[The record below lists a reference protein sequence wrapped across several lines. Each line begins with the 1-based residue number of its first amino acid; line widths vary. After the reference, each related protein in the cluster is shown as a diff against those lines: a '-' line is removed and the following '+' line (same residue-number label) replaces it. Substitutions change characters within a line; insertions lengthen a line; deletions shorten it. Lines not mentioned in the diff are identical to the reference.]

1 MKSQR
6 TVFFVSDRTGI
17 TLDALGKTLLIQFPA
32 VEFHKHALPFIDTV
46 EKARIALDEIN
57 RAARTDAQRPIVL
70 STLINK
76 DLRAIITSAN
86 ALYLDLFEVFLGK
99 LENELHESPAYAVG
113 LAHGMGSSKIYEARM
128 AAVNYTIAHD
138 DGITT
143 ADYAGADVILIG
155 VSRSGKTPTCLYLA
169 MQYGIR
175 APNYPLTP
183 DDFTSMAIPRLL
195 HPFRRKLFGLTIT
208 PERLSAIRNERK
220 PGSQY
225 ASIENCRKELQ
236 TAERLLRQEDIPFLD
251 TTAMSVEEIAVTVLH
266 RTGLAARFES

>member
-32 VEFHKHALPFIDTV
+32 VEFHKHVLPFIDTA

-57 RAARTDAQRPIVL
+57 RAARTDTHRPIVL
-70 STLINK
+70 CTLINK
-76 DLRAIITSAN
+76 DLRTIITSAN
-86 ALYLDLFEVFLGK
+86 ALCLDLFEVFLGR
-99 LENELHESPAYAVG
+99 LENELHERPAYAVG
-113 LAHGMGSSKIYEARM
+113 LTHGMGSSKAYEARM

-143 ADYAGADVILIG
+143 ADYAGADVILVG

-183 DDFTSMAIPRLL
+183 DDFTGMAIPRPL
-195 HPFRRKLFGLTIT
+195 HPHRRKLFGLTIT

-236 TAERLLRQEDIPFLD
+236 AAERLLRQEDIPFLD